1 MPLLKKIR
9 NIIQKICR
17 KFLGFFEKKDQ
28 ETEQKTRDDEFAKS
42 SVSDDYN
49 KEYWCGLTFN
59 LRKDYDIDIAGMLPI
74 IEELDSDQISDIAEK
89 YAQLLL
95 SVNSGLF
102 SKKIIEII
110 ENKSKVTTDY
120 NEQLF
125 IQNVLVYYGLLKEE
139 LNAYYKNTNVP
150 VIKPSFVFKSK

>member
-1 MPLLKKIR
+1 
-9 NIIQKICR
+9 
-17 KFLGFFEKKDQ
+17 
-28 ETEQKTRDDEFAKS
+28 
-42 SVSDDYN
+42 
-49 KEYWCGLTFN
+49 
-59 LRKDYDIDIAGMLPI
+59 MLPI